1 MVQPASTGAEQGGRE
16 HLTSAAGG
24 RRPSVTRGSLVSG
37 GSCLL
42 TTELP
47 SISKGKA
54 LPSPDAAR
62 EQAAPQ
68 RSHRGKTEHQA
79 VLQAISPLVFN
90 KPFLERR
97 IWGSW
102 WAPPEVQ
109 RWLVFYLLWR
119 YLDPGTQGT
128 TLLLFLEVESES
140 QRGPSAAC
148 LSLPPTV
155 VSVCFSSLALLRLG
169 LWDLQ
174 APGEHQTAAE
184 RDWQEPGERAWPP
197 PLPGGWDRGR
207 RNSGFLPTLILT
219 TPFPPSP
226 SRPSHS
232 KLAFRP

>member
-1 MVQPASTGAEQGGRE
+1 MVQPVSTGAQQDGRG

-37 GSCLL
+37 GSCLP

-47 SISKGKA
+47 SMSKGKA

-68 RSHRGKTEHQA
+68 RSHRGRIEHQA
-79 VLQAISPLVFN
+79 VLQAIAPLVFN

-97 IWGSW
+97 IWDSW

-128 TLLLFLEVESES
+128 TLLLFLKVESES
-140 QRGPSAAC
+140 QRGPSATR
-148 LSLPPTV
+148 LSLPPTL
-155 VSVCFSSLALLRLG
+155 SLCLSSPALLRLG

-174 APGEHQTAAE
+174 APGEHQKAAE

-207 RNSGFLPTLILT
+207 RSSGFLPTLILT

>member
-1 MVQPASTGAEQGGRE
+1 MVQPASTGAEQGGRG

-37 GSCLL
+37 GSCLP

-47 SISKGKA
+47 SMSKGKA

-68 RSHRGKTEHQA
+68 RSHRGRTEHQA

-102 WAPPEVQ
+102 WAPPVVQ

-140 QRGPSAAC
+140 QRGPSAAR
-148 LSLPPTV
+148 LWLPPTL
-155 VSVCFSSLALLRLG
+155 SLLSLLS
-169 LWDLQ
+169 
-174 APGEHQTAAE
+174 
-184 RDWQEPGERAWPP
+184 
-197 PLPGGWDRGR
+197 R
-207 RNSGFLPTLILT
+207 RS
-219 TPFPPSP
+219 
-226 SRPSHS
+226 
-232 KLAFRP
+232 